1 MEKVSV
7 KQGSSTVDISILM
20 MAASF
25 RHHRAPA
32 VVGNQKWT
40 STAFSQYISSAVE
53 SLNLHFQW
61 MAQHRKQLA
70 SYFDAYKA
78 GNSREGTSHHSTV
91 QMTCKSLSNE
101 NKAENSSCW
110 LQSAAAGITEQEAK
124 WVKDGWPC
132 EAKDESADDANS
144 TNRKSKLCV
153 FTDGVGVDRTA
164 NKRKEAPAPLPNH
177 RRKLCQGN
185 EDGSSETAYVV
196 FSERALGTQWASS
209 LSRFGSVV
217 Q

>member
-1 MEKVSV
+1 MEKESV

-25 RHHRAPA
+25 RHHNRAPA

-61 MAQHRKQLA
+61 MAQHRKQWA
-70 SYFDAYKA
+70 SYLDAYKA

-101 NKAENSSCW
+101 NKAENSSRW
-110 LQSAAAGITEQEAK
+110 LQSAAAGITEQGAK
-124 WVKDGWPC
+124 WGKGSWPC
-132 EAKDESADDANS
+132 EAKGESADDANS
-144 TNRKSKLCV
+144 TSRKSKV
-153 FTDGVGVDRTA
+153 RVVTDGVGRDRTH
-164 NKRKEAPAPLPNH
+164 KRKEATAPLPDH
-177 RRKLCQGN
+177 GRTLCQGN
-185 EDGSSETAYVV
+185 EDSSSETTYVV
-196 FSERALGTQWASS
+196 FSERALGTRW
-209 LSRFGSVV
+209 VV